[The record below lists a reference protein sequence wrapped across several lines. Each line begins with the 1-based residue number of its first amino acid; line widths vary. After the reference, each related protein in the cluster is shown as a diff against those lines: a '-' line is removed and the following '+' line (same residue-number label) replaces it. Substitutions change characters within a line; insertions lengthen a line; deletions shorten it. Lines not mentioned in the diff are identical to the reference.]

1 MHQQVIT
8 IFGAT
13 GLQGGSVIK
22 TFLGD
27 RKLSGWLIRGVTR
40 NASSEKAR
48 DLAAKGVEVVEANLN
63 DRVSVLKAVQG
74 STVVY
79 GVTNYWESLDK
90 NLEVQ
95 QGKNIADAVKEAQVQ
110 HYIWS
115 SLPNITKRKHN
126 AIGHFARAYSH
137 GFAVSG
143 GVLSRVYH
151 FDSKAEVESYVRS
164 LNIPASFFMPGLYA
178 SNLTTNLIKK
188 TPLEDGWR
196 FFLPAPS
203 TAEIPFFDVN
213 GTGKFVKGM
222 ILNREQVLGK
232 QILGAS
238 NYMTPAEAIETFKSL
253 FPKAG
258 ENVAFVEM
266 THDAYRGV
274 LTSQGLPA
282 FAAEELLQNLRLL
295 AEFGYHGRA
304 KLDESH
310 AILDDELMT
319 WTQFARCA
327 KEFEGLE

>member
-8 IFGAT
+8 VFGAT
-13 GLQGGSVIK
+13 GLQGGSVVK
-22 TFLGD
+22 TFLED
-27 RKLSGWLIRGVTR
+27 RKLKGWLIRGVTR
-40 NASSEKAR
+40 NAFSEKAR
-48 DLAAKGVEVVEANLN
+48 DLAAKGVEVVEADLN

-74 STVVY
+74 STAVY

-90 NLEVQ
+90 DLEVQ
-95 QGKNIADAVKEAQVQ
+95 QGKNIADAAKEAKVQ

-115 SLPNITKRKHN
+115 SLPNITKL
-126 AIGHFARAYSH
+126 
-137 GFAVSG
+137 SG
-143 GVLSRVYH
+143 GVLSCVYH

-164 LNIPASFFMPGLYA
+164 LDIPASFFMPGLYA
-178 SNLTTNLIKK
+178 SNLTTNLMKK

-213 GTGKFVKGM
+213 DTGKFVKG
-222 ILNREQVLGK
+222 IVLNREQVLGK

-258 ENVAFVEM
+258 KNIAFFEM

-295 AEFGYHGRA
+295 AEFGYYGRA
-304 KLDESH
+304 SLDESH

-319 WTQFARCA
+319 WRQFARCA